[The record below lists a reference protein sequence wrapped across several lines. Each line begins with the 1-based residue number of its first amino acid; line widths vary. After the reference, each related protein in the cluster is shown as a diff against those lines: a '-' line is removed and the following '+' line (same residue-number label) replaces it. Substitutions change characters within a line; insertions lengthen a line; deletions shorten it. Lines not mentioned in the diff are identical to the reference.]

1 MSVAAKQ
8 VDFISIRARLWNGNY
23 GGGRFLL
30 QERVAAHEVF
40 IGGRRHGDHECFF
53 GENENKF
60 VLSCELR
67 SGPVWV
73 IFSHHFRHLASTPMR
88 LRPIGSTDVSMWRFG
103 SATWWRQAFFVR
115 WQNNRVTLQNGSNCW
130 WRNFISSMVRQCNV
144 FVFETNGGQK
154 HIYNPPLKNIEGLL
168 SAENRGATNTGNT
181 PMPPA
186 CGDQISEWR
195 SANFMEL
202 GAQRTWCVINDW
214 MPTRSYQW
222 SGWHN
227 DR

>member
-1 MSVAAKQ
+1 
-8 VDFISIRARLWNGNY
+8 
-23 GGGRFLL
+23 
-30 QERVAAHEVF
+30 
-40 IGGRRHGDHECFF
+40 
-53 GENENKF
+53 
-60 VLSCELR
+60 VL
-67 SGPVWV
+67 
-73 IFSHHFRHLASTPMR
+73 
-88 LRPIGSTDVSMWRFG
+88 
-103 SATWWRQAFFVR
+103 
-115 WQNNRVTLQNGSNCW
+115 
-130 WRNFISSMVRQCNV
+130 
-144 FVFETNGGQK
+144 VFETNGGQK

-222 SGWHN
+222 SG
-227 DR
+227 

>member
-1 MSVAAKQ
+1 MNVAAKQ
-8 VDFISIRARLWNGNY
+8 VDFIPIRARLWNRNY

-40 IGGRRHGDHECFF
+40 IGGGRHGDHECFF
-53 GENENKF
+53 LVKTKNK
-60 VLSCELR
+60 L
-67 SGPVWV
+67 
-73 IFSHHFRHLASTPMR
+73 
-88 LRPIGSTDVSMWRFG
+88 
-103 SATWWRQAFFVR
+103 
-115 WQNNRVTLQNGSNCW
+115 
-130 WRNFISSMVRQCNV
+130 V
-144 FVFETNGGQK
+144 FVMWIKVRACLGDFFPIISGTLHPHLCDYDQLAQPMSACEDLGMQRDEDRHFSSGGKTIGWHYRMVAPVDGGILFQAWWGNATCLCLKRTEDKK

-214 MPTRSYQW
+214 MPTRSLPMEW
-222 SGWHN
+222 LT
-227 DR
+227 

>member
-1 MSVAAKQ
+1 M
-8 VDFISIRARLWNGNY
+8 
-23 GGGRFLL
+23 
-30 QERVAAHEVF
+30 
-40 IGGRRHGDHECFF
+40 
-53 GENENKF
+53 
-60 VLSCELR
+60 
-67 SGPVWV
+67 
-73 IFSHHFRHLASTPMR
+73 
-88 LRPIGSTDVSMWRFG
+88 
-103 SATWWRQAFFVR
+103 
-115 WQNNRVTLQNGSNCW
+115 
-130 WRNFISSMVRQCNV
+130 

-214 MPTRSYQW
+214 MPTHSYQW
-222 SGWHN
+222 SG
-227 DR
+227 